1 MRTISL
7 YSQTLF
13 LLLVLSLLSISLSA
27 QNETFKL
34 NSLSGKTWIM
44 QGLTDKTYEESY
56 SKDKITSYFN
66 IKYTAS
72 REYYLS
78 DSIVMVF
85 DSSKVGSVDCGK
97 FIVARILR
105 NKDYPEQPLR
115 VLVYEIIELSPD
127 KLIMRNIK
135 NPQLLEF
142 KSK

>member
-13 LLLVLSLLSISLSA
+13 LLLVLSLLSVSLYA

-34 NSLSGKTWIM
+34 NSLLGKTWIM
-44 QGLTDKTYEESY
+44 QGLTDKSYEESY

-66 IKYTAS
+66 NKYFAS

-85 DSSKVGSVDCGK
+85 DSSKVGSIDCGK
-97 FIVARILR
+97 FIVTKILR
-105 NKDYPEQPLR
+105 NKDYPKQPLK
-115 VLVYEIIELSPD
+115 VSVYEILELSPD
-127 KLIMRNIK
+127 KLIMRYIK